1 MIILFNFMLFVQTQ
15 VQNGRVNGALG
26 VARSFGDVEFK
37 VLLVVGFGRKWQ
49 RDSLHLFRST
59 SLLPFTS
66 STRMLIYMYLRVVPH
81 NWSPLHQR
89 FGVVALP
96 DLRAKFKVGTGDE
109 FVLLACD
116 GLWNR
121 FEHHSLRC
129 SNCMQY
135 SYRGSVVVT
144 LQIQICVFVGC
155 ARVCAMR
162 DACYSILQSLDAFSY
177 SAYLF

>member
-1 MIILFNFMLFVQTQ
+1 
-15 VQNGRVNGALG
+15 
-26 VARSFGDVEFK
+26 
-37 VLLVVGFGRKWQ
+37 
-49 RDSLHLFRST
+49 
-59 SLLPFTS
+59 
-66 STRMLIYMYLRVVPH
+66 MYLRVVPH